1 MPDLSNPEP
10 HLLLFGPPNLLLGFP
25 ETSAPCCFSALLTQ
39 AAAGSSSLTSHSHS
53 TPAPAPGASCL
64 NTMSHLILLCLCTS
78 WSLPRMPSLPYRT
91 CHRLPPEWLI
101 LSCHKACLQWAL
113 NICLSRTLSPHS
125 YHSSHTGLLVAPR
138 TCQACSCLRAFALL
152 FLLPE
157 HPSSRYL
164 QSVPSPYNLCSNV
177 KFSNSVFR
185 DHPTKNC
192 SPAASPLYSS
202 PAFSPC
208 IVFLFY
214 FIF

>member
-10 HLLLFGPPNLLLGFP
+10 HLLFSGPPNLLSGFP
-25 ETSAPCCFSALLTQ
+25 ETSAPCCFSALLGQ
-39 AAAGSSSLTSHSHS
+39 AAAGSSSFTSHSHS

-78 WSLPRMPSLPYRT
+78 WSLPRMPSLPYRS

-113 NICLSRTLSPHS
+113 NVCLSRALSPHS
-125 YHSSHTGLLVAPR
+125 YPSSHTGLLVAPR

-157 HPSSRYL
+157 HPASRYL
-164 QSVPSPYNLCSNV
+164 PDICKAYSRLTISAQMSSSQIASLGTTLLKTATLPPAPLFLSCISP
-177 KFSNSVFR
+177 
-185 DHPTKNC
+185 
-192 SPAASPLYSS
+192 
-202 PAFSPC
+202 PC
-208 IVFLFY
+208 IAF
-214 FIF
+214 